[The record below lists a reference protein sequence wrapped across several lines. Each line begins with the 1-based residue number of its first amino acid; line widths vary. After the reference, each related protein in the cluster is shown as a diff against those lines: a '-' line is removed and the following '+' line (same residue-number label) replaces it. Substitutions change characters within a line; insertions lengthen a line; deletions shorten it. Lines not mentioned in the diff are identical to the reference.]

1 MYKYEAQNSKKSL
14 KKTKFEVEKKLNMK
28 STQIKNELE
37 NVEKEHLGHF
47 LLLEVE
53 KKSSGKK

>member
-1 MYKYEAQNSKKSL
+1 M
-14 KKTKFEVEKKLNMK
+14 TKFEVEKKINMK